1 MKKIMILFL
10 GGLLVWGTLLYPV
23 PDDSKTK
30 KVKSA
35 VKNSFYEV
43 TSKLDQGG
51 SLYIY
56 VSTEHCIKFV
66 DEFVANLR
74 KIIEIGLSKSGKEEM
89 ENLMMFD
96 FFYGLIK
103 KSGIMEVSGI
113 GVSSIAKEPNLNN
126 SKIVVYRYKEKGK
139 GLLWHLLDEKPH
151 DLAKLKLLPA
161 DTVLATFSDNK
172 MKVLWQ
178 WIKKEADTSSLPKL
192 KQAVLSVEPLLQMQ
206 GIHFDKLLD
215 SFTGMSGFILH
226 LDSTKNSV
234 VPVGKTMLEFPE
246 PAIAFVFTVKDDSLF
261 NLLESKLP
269 FAQKLVGEDFKKLQ
283 IQVPPLPITIEP
295 VIMQKDGL
303 LIFASNN
310 RIVDAMFAAKR
321 SGNGLIATGEFKK
334 LSAGIPNKGNRF
346 GFVGSRLFRTIKDI
360 QRNVLQTSVKE
371 NPAANEFLT
380 ILQKDDK
387 VWTLYGVLQNNNDG
401 LFISMNHTMALEMFT
416 LVPVAAVGIVAA
428 IAVPNLLTALQKGKQ
443 KATMGDLKS
452 ISTAIEAYI
461 IDHEQAPQGK
471 TLDEIRDK
479 LQPFYIKVLP
489 LKDSWGNDF
498 LYTHGTG
505 DKKREYAIASPG
517 KDGVFNGWEQRDSYI
532 VTRVEQFGHDI
543 IMSNG
548 MFTYGPKIK

>member
-1 MKKIMILFL
+1 MILFL
-10 GGLLVWGTLLYPV
+10 VGLLVWGTLLYPV
-23 PDDSKTK
+23 PDNSKTK

-56 VSTEHCIKFV
+56 VSTENCIKFV

-74 KIIEIGLSKSGKEEM
+74 KIIEIDSSKSGKEET
-89 ENLMMFD
+89 ESLMMFD

-113 GVSSIAKEPNLNN
+113 GISSIAKEPNLNS
-126 SKIVVYRYKEKGK
+126 SKIVVHRYKEKGK

-178 WIKKEADTSSLPKL
+178 WIKKEAETSNLPKL
-192 KQAVLSVEPLLQMQ
+192 KQAVGSVEPLLQMQ
-206 GIHFDKLLD
+206 GISLDKLLD
-215 SFTGMSGFILH
+215 SFAGMSGFILH

-234 VPVGKTMLEFPE
+234 IPVGKTTLEFPE

-269 FAQKLVGEDFKKLQ
+269 FAQKSVGENFKKLQ
-283 IQVPPLPITIEP
+283 IGVPPLPVTIEP
-295 VIMQKDGL
+295 VIMQKEGL

-334 LSAGIPNKGNRF
+334 FSAGIPEKGNRF

-360 QRNVLQTSVKE
+360 QTKIVQASGKE
-371 NPAANEFLT
+371 NPAAKEFLT
-380 ILQKDDK
+380 LMQKDDK

-401 LFISMNHTMALEMFT
+401 FFISMNHTMALETLT
-416 LVPVAAVGIVAA
+416 LVPAAAAAGIVAA
-428 IAVPNLLTALQKGKQ
+428 IAIPNLLTATQKGKQ

-461 IDHEQAPQGK
+461 IDHEQAPEGK
-471 TLDEIRDK
+471 TLAKIRDK
-479 LQPFYIKVLP
+479 LQPFYIRVLP
-489 LKDSWGNDF
+489 LKDAWGNDF

-505 DKKREYAIASPG
+505 DKKDEYAVASHG
-517 KDGVFNGWEQRDSYI
+517 KDGVFNGWEQTGSYI
-532 VTRVEQFGHDI
+532 VTQMEQFGYDI
-543 IMSNG
+543 IISNG
-548 MFTYGPKIK
+548 IFTYGPRIK